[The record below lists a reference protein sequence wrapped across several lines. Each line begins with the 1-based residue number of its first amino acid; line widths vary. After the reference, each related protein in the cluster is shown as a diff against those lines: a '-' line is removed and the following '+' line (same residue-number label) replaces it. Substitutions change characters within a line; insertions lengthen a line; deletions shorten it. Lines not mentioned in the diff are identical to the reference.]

1 LLNNVSTTPQA
12 PPCAPFS
19 LVRGAVRFVAL
30 MDGYKR
36 TANTSF
42 CGGGPG
48 AERGTQAAFSA
59 LL

>member
-1 LLNNVSTTPQA
+1 
-12 PPCAPFS
+12 
-19 LVRGAVRFVAL
+19 

-42 CGGGPG
+42 CRGGPG